1 MPRSD
6 PRYKYVNSVWEAGEL
21 TSFPEIFNIV
31 PKSVVS
37 KDLGINY
44 GRFAKRVQEPGSL
57 TFEEAFRL
65 AKLLQIS
72 PQSLAN
78 LIMDNMESADS
89 SVPGSDTME

>member
-6 PRYKYVNSVWEAGEL
+6 PRYKYVNSVWTAGEL
-21 TSFPEIFNIV
+21 NSFAEIFNIV

-44 GRFAKRVQEPGSL
+44 GRFAKRVQHPGSL
-57 TFEEAFRL
+57 TFDEALHL
-65 AKLLQIS
+65 AKLLQIA

-78 LIMDNMESADS
+78 LIMDNLEEPEIDEA
-89 SVPGSDTME
+89 E